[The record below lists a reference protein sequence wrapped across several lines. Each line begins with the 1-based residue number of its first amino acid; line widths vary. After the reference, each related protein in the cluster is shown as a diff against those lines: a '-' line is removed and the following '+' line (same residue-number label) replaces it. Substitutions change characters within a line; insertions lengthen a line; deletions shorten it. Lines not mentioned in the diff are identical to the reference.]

1 VEQSELIQPRR
12 RRWPLIG
19 GLAVAFMA
27 TLVMGTFLGA
37 TLLHT
42 AQAAPA
48 PSNGLGVPFVGRFAA
63 ASTPG
68 AQGPGQ
74 CATLTV
80 ASVSGQ
86 TITATAA
93 DGGSV
98 TIHTSSSTTYTKAG
112 QSATASAV
120 AVGAQIRVRGTHNSD
135 GSITATDID
144 VA

>member
-1 VEQSELIQPRR
+1 
-12 RRWPLIG
+12 
-19 GLAVAFMA
+19 MA
-27 TLVMGTFLGA
+27 TLVIGTFLGA

-42 AQAAPA
+42 ARAAPA
-48 PSNGLGVPFVGRFAA
+48 SSNGFGIPFVGRFAA

-68 AQGPGQ
+68 AQGQ
-74 CATLTV
+74 CASLTV

-93 DGGSV
+93 DGGTV

-112 QSATASAV
+112 QSASESAV
-120 AVGAQIRVRGTHNSD
+120 VVGAQIRVRGTHNSD

>member
-1 VEQSELIQPRR
+1 
-12 RRWPLIG
+12 
-19 GLAVAFMA
+19 LAVAFMA
-27 TLVMGTFLGA
+27 TLVIGAFLGA

-48 PSNGLGVPFVGRFAA
+48 SSNGFGVPFVARFAS
-63 ASTPG
+63 ASTPA
-68 AQGPGQ
+68 AQGPGR
-74 CATLTV
+74 CASLTV

-93 DGGSV
+93 DGSSV

-112 QSATASAV
+112 QATTASAV
-120 AVGAQIRVRGTHNSD
+120 VVGAQIRVRGTHNSD